1 MNEIKT
7 AYRQMALL
15 LHPDRHDGDEV
26 KTQAFKDASDAY
38 SILSDN
44 ARRRQYDMAK
54 FGGWSHVNNNSS
66 SNGSRRPNYR
76 KVYSP
81 HAPPD
86 GKWHDAQRHYDMHY
100 GDGMYREEIKRAQDK
115 AKERGEY
122 NYHSP
127 LGKGFS
133 FGTVDDKNDNS
144 NNQHATDDN
153 IDSADHGTRRDT
165 AEHINGNG
173 SAYSSNLQHNPY
185 SKAAQGPPP
194 PPMWLYEEG
203 YIGEAKTVLKRKTGV
218 TERLYARREARK
230 QQQEEQDEQERQA
243 QADAEQAAQQQQ
255 QQERTRAAMS
265 GAMNYNSGRSGAGAG
280 ANNNTNIPKY
290 EAFNQTAAAC
300 SIM

>member
-1 MNEIKT
+1 MQEIKT

-15 LHPDRHDGDEV
+15 LHPDRHDGDED

-38 SILSDN
+38 SILSDT
-44 ARRRQYDMAK
+44 ARRRQYDIAK
-54 FGGWSHVNNNSS
+54 FGGWSHANSS
-66 SNGSRRPNYR
+66 FNNSRRPNYR
-76 KVYSP
+76 KVYAP

-100 GDGMYREEIKRAQDK
+100 GDGMYRDEMKRAHDK

-122 NYHSP
+122 EYHSP

-133 FGTVDDKNDNS
+133 FGTVDNHTTS
-144 NNQHATDDN
+144 PTDDN
-153 IDSADHGTRRDT
+153 VNGAANGTKQDT
-165 AEHINGNG
+165 EQINGYGDVHN
-173 SAYSSNLQHNPY
+173 SSKLQHNPY

-218 TERLYARREARK
+218 TERLYARRDARK
-230 QQQEEQDEQERQA
+230 LQEEQEEQKRQA
-243 QADAEQAAQQQQ
+243 QAEQAAHE
-255 QQERTRAAMS
+255 QQERTRAAMKR
-265 GAMNYNSGRSGAGAG
+265 AMNYCSSSGGGGSSGSSNS
-280 ANNNTNIPKY
+280 TTIPQY
-290 EAFNQTAAAC
+290 QAFNQTAAAPGC